1 MKRILAL
8 LLSLLLLVPV
18 LTACGGGGLQDG
30 YYTAQ
35 AAEFSHGWKEYI
47 TIMVKGGSI
56 VSVEYNAENASGF
69 IKSWDNAYMQTML
82 HSNGTYPNEYTRY
95 YANQLLEGQGE
106 GSIDAL
112 SGASSSHGSFQLL
125 AKAVLEQARLGDS
138 SIVFV
143 DTDAHEPVSTPISS
157 YDKSAGSLQRGSR
170 RSFMGVCP
178 PQGKRQFQA
187 EARPSSGRISPPLR
201 PGTCGTCAH
210 RPRCPRGP

>member
-1 MKRILAL
+1 MKRILAV
-8 LLSLLLLVPV
+8 LLSLLLIVPA

-69 IKSWDNAYMQTML
+69 IKSWDNAYMQNML
-82 HSNGTYPNEYTRY
+82 HVTGTYPNEYTRY
-95 YANQLLEGQGE
+95 YANQLLEGQGA
-106 GSIDAL
+106 GNIDAI

-138 SIVFV
+138 STVV
-143 DTDAHEPVSTPISS
+143 VNTAAH
-157 YDKSAGSLQRGSR
+157 
-170 RSFMGVCP
+170 
-178 PQGKRQFQA
+178 
-187 EARPSSGRISPPLR
+187 
-201 PGTCGTCAH
+201 
-210 RPRCPRGP
+210 

>member
-8 LLSLLLLVPV
+8 LLSLLLIAPA

-69 IKSWDNAYMQTML
+69 IKSWDNAYMQNML
-82 HSNGTYPNEYTRY
+82 HDTGTYPKEYTRY
-95 YANQLLEGQGE
+95 YANQLLEGQGA
-106 GSIDAL
+106 GNIDAI

-138 SIVFV
+138 STVV
-143 DTDAHEPVSTPISS
+143 VNTAAH
-157 YDKSAGSLQRGSR
+157 
-170 RSFMGVCP
+170 
-178 PQGKRQFQA
+178 
-187 EARPSSGRISPPLR
+187 
-201 PGTCGTCAH
+201 
-210 RPRCPRGP
+210 

>member
-8 LLSLLLLVPV
+8 LLSLLLLVPA

-95 YANQLLEGQGE
+95 YARQFQEDQNAD
-106 GSIDAL
+106 SIDAL
-112 SGASSSHGSFQLL
+112 TGASSSHSSFQLL
-125 AKAVLEQARLGDS
+125 SEAVLEQARQGDS
-138 SIVFV
+138 SVRVV
-143 DTDAHEPVSTPISS
+143 DTSKE
-157 YDKSAGSLQRGSR
+157 
-170 RSFMGVCP
+170 
-178 PQGKRQFQA
+178 
-187 EARPSSGRISPPLR
+187 
-201 PGTCGTCAH
+201 
-210 RPRCPRGP
+210 